1 MKNIFILVLALFVST
16 ANADVINAFTAE
28 YDASQWEKTVNWNLA
43 PSEEPVSFN
52 DDNTELALVSSNDLT
67 TDNAITDAIFGNA
80 HADGI
85 ISFDWLYNTID
96 NPMSDYFGW
105 LLNGQFTYL
114 SDISDDAETRQL
126 GSEAFAVK
134 QGDIF
139 GFRTVS
145 TNSQFGSATTE
156 ISNFQFTAS
165 EVPEPSL
172 MALFALVC
180 IFIGLN
186 RRKIA
191 K

>member
-28 YDASQWEKTVNWNLA
+28 YDASNWQLTQDHGSA
-43 PSEEPVSFN
+43 VFS
-52 DDNTELALVSSNDLT
+52 DDKTELTLVSSNDGQT
-67 TDNAITDAIFGNA
+67 ADAITDAIFGNA

-85 ISFDWLYNTID
+85 ISFDWLYTSD
-96 NPMSDYFGW
+96 DFPFFDYFGW
-105 LLNGQFTYL
+105 LLNDDFSLL
-114 SDISDDAETRQL
+114 SDRGDNAERRQE
-126 GSEAFAVK
+126 GSAEFAVE

-139 GFRTVS
+139 GFRMISVDS
-145 TNSQFGSATTE
+145 MEGSATAQ

-165 EVPEPSL
+165 EVPEPSS